1 MMPQPVIAVEQKNAS
16 MRIFF
21 GIVIFVGM
29 ILSALYGTG
38 GLFVLIM
45 GGILI
50 VLGFMNAIQYLKSG
64 EMIGNL
70 RFYEQWRGKK
80 SALFMGGFF
89 FILFVI
95 FYVIFLFNY
104 ITTH

>member
-1 MMPQPVIAVEQKNAS
+1 

-21 GIVIFVGM
+21 GIVIFAGI
-29 ILSALYGTG
+29 ILSALYGAG
-38 GLFVLIM
+38 DLFILIM
-45 GGILI
+45 GGIFI
-50 VLGFMNAIQYLKSG
+50 VLGFMNAIQYLKTG

-70 RFYEQWRGKK
+70 RFYEQLRGKR

-95 FYVIFLFNY
+95 FYVIFLLNY
-104 ITTH
+104 IAIH

>member
-1 MMPQPVIAVEQKNAS
+1 

-21 GIVIFVGM
+21 CIVIIAGI
-29 ILSALYGTG
+29 ILSALYKAGD
-38 GLFVLIM
+38 LFVLIM
-45 GGILI
+45 GGVFI
-50 VLGFMNAIQYLKSG
+50 VLGFMNAIQYLKTG
-64 EMIGNL
+64 EMTGNL
-70 RFYEQWRGKK
+70 RFYEQLRGKR

-104 ITTH
+104 IVTH